1 MNASVDHVIVLMM
14 ENRSFDHLL
23 GFLDHPD
30 PGFESAAGALCPID
44 PAARRSALVPA
55 TADATAALGVD
66 PGHSY
71 EAVRRQIYGNTPAL
85 PRMRGFIQS
94 YADSLGR
101 PAPTGLLTR
110 FWRWLTGAPAPI
122 PARAT
127 DIMRCLPESRTPV
140 LSQLAKEFAVLTRWF
155 AAVPGETWPNRNFAH
170 AATSDGTVD
179 IEARFY
185 GNRTIFEQLSEA
197 DRDWVVYHDG
207 IAQVW
212 AFWKLWTDRRDNFR
226 GMGELLEDIAQDR
239 LPAYSFVEPD
249 HGYGLGPGNSQHPAN
264 NTTGDAGFTAGEA
277 LIGRIYNALAARP
290 EVFEKTLFLITYD
303 EHGGFFDHVP
313 PRQHLSPL
321 PPAENGFDFRVS
333 GVRVPAVAVSPLIP
347 KGTIDNTFYDHSAIP
362 KTVRNRFAPHLPPL
376 TVRDRDANDLLA
388 CLPLLSHPRTDYR
401 PVPLPAQVLAAELPE
416 SLNDFE
422 ASLLRLGGAVKTRLE
437 QPFHTKT
444 TEEPAFRPDPELA
457 QAAQA
462 RHLTPA
468 AGDAIKAVL
477 GHFHAPA
484 DS

>member
-1 MNASVDHVIVLMM
+1 MTDRSRSVTTPAGRHTGARAHDSAGVNASVDHVIVLMM

-249 HGYGLGPGNSQHPAN
+249 HGYGLGPGNSQHPR
-264 NTTGDAGFTAGEA
+264 TT
-277 LIGRIYNALAARP
+277 
-290 EVFEKTLFLITYD
+290 
-303 EHGGFFDHVP
+303 
-313 PRQHLSPL
+313 
-321 PPAENGFDFRVS
+321 PPAMPGS
-333 GVRVPAVAVSPLIP
+333 PPA
-347 KGTIDNTFYDHSAIP
+347 
-362 KTVRNRFAPHLPPL
+362 RR
-376 TVRDRDANDLLA
+376 
-388 CLPLLSHPRTDYR
+388 
-401 PVPLPAQVLAAELPE
+401 
-416 SLNDFE
+416 
-422 ASLLRLGGAVKTRLE
+422 
-437 QPFHTKT
+437 
-444 TEEPAFRPDPELA
+444 
-457 QAAQA
+457 
-462 RHLTPA
+462 
-468 AGDAIKAVL
+468 
-477 GHFHAPA
+477 
-484 DS
+484 